1 MSDNE
6 KFYGDEDESDTVSG
20 TGADSGLHEQ
30 DSDDTEGHMHPDEF
44 PQGPV
49 RRSDDSVQGNL
60 PQS

>member
-6 KFYGDEDESDTVSG
+6 KFYGDEDDAQVSDK
-20 TGADSGLHEQ
+20 GLHGHDE
-30 DSDDTEGHMHPDEF
+30 DNDTEGHMHPEEF

-49 RRSDDSVQGNL
+49 RRNDDSIQGNL